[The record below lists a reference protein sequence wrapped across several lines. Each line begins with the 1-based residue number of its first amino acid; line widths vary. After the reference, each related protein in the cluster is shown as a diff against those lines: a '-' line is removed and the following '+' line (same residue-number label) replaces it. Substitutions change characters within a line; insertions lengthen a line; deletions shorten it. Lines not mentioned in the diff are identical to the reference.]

1 MAQHRRLELKLREM
15 ESKLELEQTSK
26 GRLETQI
33 GRLKEVIEGLNKDNE
48 NLRVREKATNDEM
61 RKMSKVMRDTKEELA
76 AKQGKDTEYSH
87 KKLDFEK
94 QLELA
99 EAETISVRNEL
110 KIAQRRIEDLQ
121 AAIQGDMD
129 TSVGESDEDEEDTGD
144 AELFLRR
151 IVRSGSQASSGAQFS
166 SLVTDPGSASGGDT
180 GQDKS
185 ISTLSVNSNDT
196 DTF

>member
-48 NLRVREKATNDEM
+48 NLRVREKATNDEL

-76 AKQGKDTEYSH
+76 TKQGKDTEYTH

-94 QLELA
+94 QPSSA
-99 EAETISVRNEL
+99 GRQNPTSEASPRE
-110 KIAQRRIEDLQ
+110 KQRGRKSARACKLQ
-121 AAIQGDMD
+121 
-129 TSVGESDEDEEDTGD
+129 
-144 AELFLRR
+144 
-151 IVRSGSQASSGAQFS
+151 
-166 SLVTDPGSASGGDT
+166 
-180 GQDKS
+180 
-185 ISTLSVNSNDT
+185 
-196 DTF
+196 